1 MWLSDSLQSCW
12 VASQEPRHFTSTGPR
27 DRKACCCWN
36 VYSAQRHGHCREPE
50 RQLFE
55 PHHTQGCETRTR
67 SRRRLGGQ
75 PHSPRGM
82 LGLGLSVGKLLLE
95 LVNATKTSP
104 CRMGG
109 PRRKTLYSPKTLE
122 WQQEEAGPGHRDTSL
137 SPHLATHS
145 LAQCG
150 QVTSPLLA
158 WFLIS
163 NSEGLEQEAPKGAS
177 SSSFLMI

>member
-1 MWLSDSLQSCW
+1 M
-12 VASQEPRHFTSTGPR
+12 STYYVKTAFITTFACHRRPGSFISGIVEINIIDR
-27 DRKACCCWN
+27 D
-36 VYSAQRHGHCREPE
+36 VED
-50 RQLFE
+50 
-55 PHHTQGCETRTR
+55 R

-82 LGLGLSVGKLLLE
+82 LGLGLLVGKLLLE
-95 LVNATKTSP
+95 LLNATKTSP